1 MRATFP
7 AEVAWYVTGRFY
19 VDEAGSMFDAGYFL
33 HLQGLH
39 GSMFDGERSEST
51 AHFTFL
57 SEPFRSKQ
65 TVANGDLSIGID
77 SVGEFSLYLNRVPFA
92 SFDEP
97 ESFGA
102 GERIA
107 TFRRVSIVAGLTV
120 PNVVIANV
128 FSASLIWSTEFEYAG
143 ERQNLSELMPNGVT
157 QWGTAGTTAIT
168 PPLVRYKT
176 VLPFVGSAVAIGA

>member
-19 VDEAGSMFDAGYFL
+19 VDESGSLFDVGYFL

-39 GSMFDGERSEST
+39 GPLFDGERSEST
-51 AHFTFL
+51 AHFTFR
-57 SEPFRSKQ
+57 SEPFQSKN
-65 TVANGDLSIGID
+65 VPNGDLSIGID
-77 SVGEFSLYLNRVPFA
+77 SVGEFSLYLNRVPSA
-92 SFDEP
+92 SFDDP
-97 ESFGA
+97 ASFGA

-143 ERQNLSELMPNGVT
+143 EHQNLSELLPNGVT
-157 QWGTAGTTAIT
+157 QWGTASTTAIT
-168 PPLVRYKT
+168 PAPPPYTT
-176 VLPFVGSAVAIGA
+176 VLPFVGSAVAIG

>member
-7 AEVAWYVTGRFY
+7 GEVAWYATGRFY
-19 VDEAGSMFDAGYFL
+19 VDGAGSMFDVGYFL

-39 GSMFDGERSEST
+39 GSMFDGERSESA

-57 SEPFRSKQ
+57 SEPFQSK

-77 SVGEFSLYLNRVPFA
+77 SVGEFSLYLNRVPSA

-143 ERQNLSELMPNGVT
+143 ERQNLSEMLPNGVT

-168 PPLVRYKT
+168 PPPPPYTT
-176 VLPFVGSAVAIGA
+176 VLPFVGSAIAIGE

>member
-19 VDEAGSMFDAGYFL
+19 LDDGGAILDAGYFL

-39 GSMFDGERSEST
+39 GSMFDGEASEAS

-57 SEPFRSKQ
+57 SKPFRST
-65 TVANGDLSIGID
+65 TVANADLSIGVD
-77 SVGEFSLYLNRVPFA
+77 AVGEFSLYLNRVPSA
-92 SFDEP
+92 TFDDP
-97 ESFGA
+97 ASFGA
-102 GERIA
+102 GEHIA
-107 TFRRVSIVAGLTV
+107 TFRRVSVVAGLTV

-143 ERQNLSELMPNGVT
+143 ERQNLSELLPNGVT
-157 QWGTAGTTAIT
+157 QWGTAGTTAVA
-168 PPLVRYKT
+168 PPPPGYKT
-176 VLPFVGSAVAIGA
+176 VLPFVGSAVAIG

>member
-7 AEVAWYVTGRFY
+7 GEVAWYATGRFY
-19 VDEAGSMFDAGYFL
+19 IDEAGSIFDVGYFL
-33 HLQGLH
+33 HLQGLQ
-39 GSMFDGERSEST
+39 GSLFDGERSEST
-51 AHFTFL
+51 AHFTFH
-57 SEPFRSKQ
+57 SQPFQSKS
-65 TVANGDLSIGID
+65 VANADLSIGID
-77 SVGEFSLYLNRVPFA
+77 TVGEFSLYLNRVPSA

-143 ERQNLSELMPNGVT
+143 ERQNLSELLPNGVT
-157 QWGTAGTTAIT
+157 QWGTAGTIAIT
-168 PPLVRYKT
+168 PPPPKYTT
-176 VLPFVGSAVAIGA
+176 VLPFVGSAIAIGA